1 MHRHHQQG
9 GFQTFV
15 AYRFDKLHPTHAFEG
30 QINDTDIR
38 ANFANQAHTFIGTA
52 EVNAATAK
60 MRLVQ
65 IAEEII
71 SILASDAQSSV
82 KVSVEITAEFPDGVS
97 DQIKRA
103 VSENATSLGFKNKT
117 WE

>member
-1 MHRHHQQG
+1 
-9 GFQTFV
+9 
-15 AYRFDKLHPTHAFEG
+15 
-30 QINDTDIR
+30 
-38 ANFANQAHTFIGTA
+38 
-52 EVNAATAK
+52 

-71 SILASDAQSSV
+71 GVLASDPQAAV
-82 KVSVEITAEFPDGVS
+82 NVRVEISADFPNGVS

-103 VSENATSLGFKNKT
+103 VSENALSLSFKNKT